1 MCNTILM
8 GVEVEMGL
16 WEGLCVDCG
25 CVLGRLS
32 ACGLP
37 HAYVVGSTRHP
48 RAVSD
53 PAHGG
58 ELHAYVHATY
68 ACRSVGWVDAHMM
81 YGHYTCQYGACRS
94 CRVLCVGVGL
104 CMCPHGRL

>member
-16 WEGLCVDCG
+16 WEGLCVYCG
-25 CVLGRLS
+25 CVLGRVS

-37 HAYVVGSTRHP
+37 HAYVVGSTHHP

-53 PAHGG
+53 HAHGA
-58 ELHAYVHATY
+58 ELHAHV
-68 ACRSVGWVDAHMM
+68 
-81 YGHYTCQYGACRS
+81 
-94 CRVLCVGVGL
+94 
-104 CMCPHGRL
+104 